1 MHHSL
6 RILGLGAALALGGL
20 ALFAVTLRKPSVPAD
35 AKGGVV
41 KKSELREREALQAA
55 QANES
60 KKMRMV
66 GALCVLAGAAL
77 MILS

>member
-6 RILGLGAALALGGL
+6 RILGLGVALALAGT
-20 ALFAVTLRKPSVPAD
+20 ALIVFTLRKSAPPAAGKAVVP
-35 AKGGVV
+35 

-55 QANES
+55 QAAES
-60 KKMRMV
+60 KKLRIV
-66 GALCVLAGAAL
+66 GTLCVLAGATL